1 MKLWH
6 SFVKELILSSR
17 SFYFYVELL
26 MAAIMLFLLL
36 FVIPETFDNKPDEY
50 LYWDIPEAAIDFVT
64 EAHLVDDEDG
74 LVETVEY
81 ELEGETI
88 LATLYETE
96 RKRMYVIDDEASTI
110 ALADRERDLAAIIH
124 MDEQG
129 EITYTYFLQG
139 YETERLV
146 NLYLVAHNEDINVM
160 RAAADAQDVR
170 ALETE
175 HTVLTDKE
183 NVIPSLLV
191 FNGSLLGLFMIASY
205 IFLDKKEGVI
215 KAYAVTASAVW
226 EYLLSKAGVVA
237 FTSTIAS
244 LIIVVPVMGMQANYP
259 LMVLFLL
266 TSGFFASA
274 LGLVLTSYYDNITQ
288 AFGALYMLIIVL
300 ALPNIAYFIPSWDP
314 TWMQVIPSYYMLE
327 SFKEIILPNG
337 DVSYVLMTSLGFTLA
352 GAVLF
357 WFANMRFKQTL
368 TI

>member
-1 MKLWH
+1 MKLWN

-26 MAAIMLFLLL
+26 MAVLLLFLLL
-36 FVIPETFDNKPDEY
+36 FVIPDTFDSKADEY
-50 LYWDIPEAAIDFVT
+50 IYWDIPEAATEFVAG
-64 EAHLVDDEDG
+64 EHLVDDEDG

-88 LATLYETE
+88 VATLYETD

-110 ALADRERDLAAIIH
+110 ALADREGDLAAIVH

-129 EITYTYFLQG
+129 AVTYTYFLQG

-146 NLYLVAHNEDINVM
+146 NLYLVAHNEDVSIM
-160 RAAADAQDVR
+160 QAAVDAQDVR
-170 ALETE
+170 ALETD

-183 NVIPSLLV
+183 NIIPSLLV

-205 IFLDKKEGVI
+205 VFLDKKEGVI

-226 EYLLSKAGVVA
+226 QYLLSKAGVVA

-244 LIIVVPVMGMQANYP
+244 LVVVAPVMGLQPNYP

-288 AFGALYMLIIVL
+288 AFGALYMIIIVM
-300 ALPNIAYFIPSWDP
+300 ALPNIAYFIPSWSP
-314 TWMQVIPSYYMLE
+314 SWMQAIPTYYMLE
-327 SFKEIILPNG
+327 SFKEIILPNS
-337 DVSYVLMTSLGFTLA
+337 DVSYVLMTSLGFTLV

-357 WFANMRFKQTL
+357 LFANMRFKQTL